1 MHTSADLSPISQV
14 PPTSPRR
21 VRSDSRVST
30 TSGTSGSMSLD
41 QGSTIGSPVFGNVV
55 LPPTFNFDSLLQES
69 LFEATDSEEQE
80 LLEALLVDGA
90 TSSETDTGAAS
101 TSTTTKAPPALDF
114 SRWKRIPIGA
124 FRTRTM
130 GGNGGNAPSQVLT
143 AQAAATEHR
152 NNKRKKRQR
161 SMSTS
166 SITSS
171 KKQQLARNESSI
183 ASSLLRDHKSI
194 KTSLRHT
201 LGSPAPASVAQR
213 KKGGGST
220 KGGKGKSIRSRML
233 TSPVLANSPPTAREK
248 KKRSRSTTP
257 GIKSTK
263 SSRMASRRNSLAPS
277 QPATSSLTAPTANLP
292 PLHSPLF
299 SKLNLPAV

>member
-1 MHTSADLSPISQV
+1 
-14 PPTSPRR
+14 
-21 VRSDSRVST
+21 
-30 TSGTSGSMSLD
+30 MSLD
-41 QGSTIGSPVFGNVV
+41 QGSTIGSPVLGNVV

-90 TSSETDTGAAS
+90 ASSETDTGAAS

-114 SRWKRIPIGA
+114 SRWNRIPIGA

-166 SITSS
+166 SIASS
-171 KKQQLARNESSI
+171 KKQQLESSI

-201 LGSPAPASVAQR
+201 LGSPAPPSIAQR

-233 TSPVLANSPPTAREK
+233 TSPVLANSPPTAVDK
-248 KKRSRSTTP
+248 KKRSRSATP